1 MYIYRERYIYIAM
14 FTHISRSYQN
24 HHQPTWSPTTPRC
37 HCLPLGCVSSQT
49 GRRVC
54 DPSWKLN
61 VPNPLRA
68 DFGPGGRW
76 EGIYTVA
83 TRTNFAGKRMDSQT
97 KETEMSINTS
107 SKLRKIATNKRD
119 TTKAHRPSQ
128 LVTD

>member
-1 MYIYRERYIYIAM
+1 M
-14 FTHISRSYQN
+14 FQIPCEQI
-24 HHQPTWSPTTPRC
+24 
-37 HCLPLGCVSSQT
+37 LV
-49 GRRVC
+49 
-54 DPSWKLN
+54 
-61 VPNPLRA
+61 RA
-68 DFGPGGRW
+68 EGG

-107 SKLRKIATNKRD
+107 SELRKIATNKRD